1 MNQILKI
8 SRSILLLFLSAGLL
22 GANPALQIE
31 TILDDPSHRFLG
43 GSSLESKD
51 IYSPQA
57 RWALEEAVKFEQDG
71 DLEKRDRF
79 LSIALVY
86 LERHD
91 FQNFSRQKEARLS
104 LSPRAPSES
113 GNDKKQKEIFDRLYT
128 EQGLFDPG
136 ARKVVDGAVK
146 ASEDMESWF
155 IAFLEKTKLLSKNYR
170 ELNDKLREKYPHL
183 SPGQLSDYLIKNA
196 ARMTMGVG
204 FVAALPGVFP
214 GAGTVAQ
221 LAVNVGTMVPDI
233 IFLFKKQATLIFR
246 IAEIY
251 GKDMQE
257 EERVTE
263 AMILFGIASG
273 VSAATRALEQN
284 LENKLTIYVRAK
296 VTPDLVKRGI
306 EKAGTLHPIIKD
318 ILVTLFQKKAI
329 TEATVEKTLVGLIP
343 LVGAGISGGMNY
355 MFTSKV
361 GKIAKEFYSDS
372 TAKNLEAMNNL
383 RLAKVELAMFRALI
397 LTMNA
402 DGLQKP
408 EELMILRKVMA
419 LFPHNNGL
427 VERMLAGEDDL
438 IAKFDYDISSESE
451 IVKEQILYSV
461 TAMQY
466 VDQEKG
472 PEEIDLHDK
481 IIEKFKVDQK
491 VAERVEI
498 RVRTEKQAGGNALKS
513 FMGRA
518 YWTYQKMIG
527 ARQEPEF

>member
-1 MNQILKI
+1 
-8 SRSILLLFLSAGLL
+8 
-22 GANPALQIE
+22 
-31 TILDDPSHRFLG
+31 
-43 GSSLESKD
+43 
-51 IYSPQA
+51 
-57 RWALEEAVKFEQDG
+57 
-71 DLEKRDRF
+71 
-79 LSIALVY
+79 
-86 LERHD
+86 
-91 FQNFSRQKEARLS
+91 
-104 LSPRAPSES
+104 
-113 GNDKKQKEIFDRLYT
+113 
-128 EQGLFDPG
+128 
-136 ARKVVDGAVK
+136 
-146 ASEDMESWF
+146 
-155 IAFLEKTKLLSKNYR
+155 
-170 ELNDKLREKYPHL
+170 
-183 SPGQLSDYLIKNA
+183 
-196 ARMTMGVG
+196 
-204 FVAALPGVFP
+204 
-214 GAGTVAQ
+214 
-221 LAVNVGTMVPDI
+221 
-233 IFLFKKQATLIFR
+233 
-246 IAEIY
+246 
-251 GKDMQE
+251 
-257 EERVTE
+257 
-263 AMILFGIASG
+263 
-273 VSAATRALEQN
+273 
-284 LENKLTIYVRAK
+284 
-296 VTPDLVKRGI
+296 
-306 EKAGTLHPIIKD
+306 
-318 ILVTLFQKKAI
+318 
-329 TEATVEKTLVGLIP
+329 
-343 LVGAGISGGMNY
+343 